1 MSTGQ
6 KFRIHRLDSGGLHV
20 GEACTKHWYPIG
32 DVPKTDTLITSVYGF
47 LVQNQSVLELW
58 VCNPATNWRVFSW
71 SRHYN
76 FWHIRGITHRYP
88 NRYPKAMTNL
98 SGKPSGPKSFGL
110 HHENPY
116 LQPLFCQHQ
125 MDQVYVCLVSLSMH
139 FIHVVCLTVSLFLFP
154 LSKLMGEYSKASKEE
169 QCGIRRLRSKIQA
182 ASRRCRHSTNK
193 WLQKNNH
200 NWIGGGEEP
209 NTGNGR

>member
-1 MSTGQ
+1 MYYKKIKYHMSTGQ
-6 KFRIHRLDSGGLHV
+6 VFRIHRLDSGGLHV

-88 NRYPKAMTNL
+88 NRYPKASESHDKSVWKAQWPQKLWIASWKPISATFIL
-98 SGKPSGPKSFGL
+98 SASNGSG
-110 HHENPY
+110 
-116 LQPLFCQHQ
+116 
-125 MDQVYVCLVSLSMH
+125 VCMSCFAFNAFYPRSMSH
-139 FIHVVCLTVSLFLFP
+139 CLTFSF
-154 LSKLMGEYSKASKEE
+154 SA
-169 QCGIRRLRSKIQA
+169 I
-182 ASRRCRHSTNK
+182 
-193 WLQKNNH
+193 
-200 NWIGGGEEP
+200 
-209 NTGNGR
+209 